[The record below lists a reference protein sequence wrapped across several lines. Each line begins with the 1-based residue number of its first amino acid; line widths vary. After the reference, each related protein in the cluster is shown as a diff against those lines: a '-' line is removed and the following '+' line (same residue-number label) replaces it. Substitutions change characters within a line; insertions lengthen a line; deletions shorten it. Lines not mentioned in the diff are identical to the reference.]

1 MTFPVWTRNLSL
13 RMRIGGLLPRS
24 SLSLRVVMLFRRRDT
39 SKVATLRP
47 GPEWIELDLAEGIVR
62 VCVRRHPSARR
73 LTLRV
78 RAASRDVTLTAP
90 PGISLAAA
98 QSFVARHHAWIET
111 RLVRLPECVPFTDG
125 AVIPLRGEPHRIV
138 HKPQARGTCW
148 VEAGAEGER
157 LLCVA
162 GEAPHVARRVRDFLK
177 REARAD
183 LLEAVRRHAAAL
195 QVTTGPVTLRDTSSR
210 WGSCAADGALSFSW
224 RLILAPHFV
233 LDYLAAH
240 EVAHRLEMN
249 HGPRYWRNVERIF
262 PGRRAAEA
270 WLKTHGAGLHRFGAE
285 D

>member
-1 MTFPVWTRNLSL
+1 
-13 RMRIGGLLPRS
+13 
-24 SLSLRVVMLFRRRDT
+24 MLFRRRDT
-39 SKVATLRP
+39 SKVAPLRP
-47 GPEWIELDLAEGIVR
+47 GPEWIELDLADGIVR
-62 VCVRRHPSARR
+62 VALRRHPSARR

-90 PGISLAAA
+90 PAVSLSSA
-98 QSFVARHHAWIET
+98 QSFVDRHRAWIET
-111 RLVRLPECVPFTDG
+111 RLVRLPACVPFEDG
-125 AVIPLRGEPHRIV
+125 ALIPLRGTPHRIV
-138 HKPQARGTCW
+138 HRPAARGTCW
-148 VEAGAEGER
+148 VEADEAGKP

-162 GEAPHVARRVRDFLK
+162 GDAPHMPRRVRDFLK
-177 REARAD
+177 REARSD
-183 LLEAVRRHAAAL
+183 LLEAVRRHATAL
-195 QVTTGPVTLRDTSSR
+195 NVSVGPVTLRDTSSR

-224 RLILAPHFV
+224 RLILAPPFV

-270 WLKTHGAGLHRFGAE
+270 WLKAHGAGLHRFGAE